1 MGQEIFFEVV
11 QKSQAKRRGRPPAYD
26 ADLALS
32 RALDAFW
39 TGGFEGTSLDD
50 LSAATGMNRPSL
62 YGAFG
67 DKRALFLKALMSYR
81 NRGEGVLAR
90 LVAEGGSVRDTLVN
104 AYAAA
109 LRLYC
114 SGEAGARGCFLTGAA
129 LVGAVED
136 AEIRTALLEGLEELD
151 GAFVALFERAR
162 QAGEIARD
170 ADAKALGLMA
180 SALLH
185 TLSIRSRA
193 GAPPEELV
201 RAAAKGVDTLLRAA
215 RP

>member
-1 MGQEIFFEVV
+1 MV

-26 ADLALS
+26 AEQALS

-39 TGGFEGTSLDD
+39 NSGFEGTSLDD

-67 DKRALFLKALMSYR
+67 DKRALFLRALSAYR
-81 NRGEGVLAR
+81 ARGEMGLSR
-90 LVAEGGSVRDTLVN
+90 LISENASVRDALVN
-104 AYAAA
+104 TCAAA
-109 LRLYC
+109 LRLYF
-114 SGEAGARGCFLTGAA
+114 SGESGARGCFMTGAA
-129 LVGAVED
+129 LVGAVSDPEL
-136 AEIRTALLEGLEELD
+136 RGALRDGLED
-151 GAFVALFERAR
+151 IDDAFLALFEHGQRT
-162 QAGEIARD
+162 GEVARD
-170 ADAKALGLMA
+170 ADPEALAFMA

-185 TLSIRSRA
+185 TLSVRARA
-193 GAPPEELV
+193 GAEQADLV